1 MDKLNGAVRSH
12 GKTEV
17 ARILAEVPRG
27 PWGDW
32 KRYIRYDMNHI
43 YLSTSFCII
52 LHLCIILYHSVYMYV
67 CQLYQCIFLYLSL
80 SLFIAIHPSLSLSD
94 GKQWPIAE

>member
-52 LHLCIILYHSVYMYV
+52 LHLCIILYICMCVNCINVSFCIY
-67 CQLYQCIFLYLSL
+67 LYLYLSL
-80 SLFIAIHPSLSLSD
+80 FIPLSLRRQAMANCRINHPS
-94 GKQWPIAE
+94 

>member
-32 KRYIRYDMNHI
+32 KRYDMNDMNHI
-43 YLSTSFCII
+43 YLSTISTSFCII
-52 LHLCIILYHSVYMYV
+52 LHLCIIL
-67 CQLYQCIFLYLSL
+67 
-80 SLFIAIHPSLSLSD
+80 
-94 GKQWPIAE
+94 